1 MKNILMKLF
10 PSLTPEIIYHFLLG
24 MFCALAI
31 LVVLL
36 VLAVLCWLIFR
47 KSRNVSGITVNTEHG
62 TLFIAASAISDL
74 VYSLDDRFPDLEII
88 RVQLIQDGKELAI
101 QIKVFYAANGQS
113 MLALTESFQQKA
125 SELLKSAFGI
135 ENISRIDLIVP
146 KSKF

>member
-88 RVQLIQDGKELAI
+88 RVQLIRDGKELAI